1 MPEPFRKLRM
11 VKLVTSHL
19 NWGEIRWNVKNVR
32 EGITRFFDLSL
43 HIQEALFAVNVTS
56 YERYRNAHKA
66 NTYTEIS
73 APTCGESAVGM
84 HGRDKGMQY
93 LRERVQISDFH
104 LTNETN
110 SNHLY
115 HCADT
120 RTANPP
126 SRSRW
131 SGAALTQPAGR
142 SINRPCARAPFA
154 AFYSPLGMCF
164 QSGGAK

>member
-1 MPEPFRKLRM
+1 MHIKPTRKA
-11 VKLVTSHL
+11 
-19 NWGEIRWNVKNVR
+19 
-32 EGITRFFDLSL
+32 D
-43 HIQEALFAVNVTS
+43 
-56 YERYRNAHKA
+56 
-66 NTYTEIS
+66 IS

-131 SGAALTQPAGR
+131 SGEALTQPAGRGR

>member
-1 MPEPFRKLRM
+1 MICHFTSKRLFLQSTLHRMRDIEMHIKPTRKA
-11 VKLVTSHL
+11 
-19 NWGEIRWNVKNVR
+19 
-32 EGITRFFDLSL
+32 D
-43 HIQEALFAVNVTS
+43 
-56 YERYRNAHKA
+56 
-66 NTYTEIS
+66 IS

-120 RTANPP
+120 GTANPP

-142 SINRPCARAPFA
+142 SINRPCARAFRGVLLPHWNVFSKWWGEMRTYGDW
-154 AFYSPLGMCF
+154 FNLLIGH
-164 QSGGAK
+164 